1 MPAAAAS
8 QVSSRVS
15 RAESCGG
22 AAQAHLAQSIQN
34 PAPSSERRI
43 AHIPASGFL
52 RAMHP
57 KALGEK
63 CPFLVSLRD
72 RKCKAERR
80 LRGSRTTGR
89 WRREDNSHKSP
100 GRRRGGMGWA
110 RGFAWAR
117 RLCFLGQEFNARLR
131 FK

>member
-1 MPAAAAS
+1 MLAAAS
-8 QVSSRVS
+8 QVSSHIPGT
-15 RAESCGG
+15 ESCGG
-22 AAQAHLAQSIQN
+22 AAQAH
-34 PAPSSERRI
+34 PSTTHPESSPCSEQRV
-43 AHIPASGFL
+43 AHILASGFL
-52 RAMHP
+52 QATHP

-80 LRGSRTTGR
+80 LRGRRTPGGR
-89 WRREDNSHKSP
+89 RREDNSHKSP
-100 GRRRGGMGWA
+100 SRRRGGMGWQ